1 MPYVE
6 TLMGLRGFSEEMR
19 QVGRTPHG
27 RTFEVVREAVRD
39 KSLGLALTTSVGD
52 EVIRLSGVM
61 YIDNRPTVVFVSR
74 IPAALGVDI
83 DESFTGSL
91 YWLLEDEYGLQLREA
106 NETLEGGPC
115 PEHAA
120 ALLELPVG
128 APALIRRRL
137 TYGSPRCRW
146 SMSSACTPHQRS
158 RSLE

>member
-6 TLMGLRGFSEEMR
+6 TLRGLRGFSEEMR

-39 KSLGLALTTSVGD
+39 KSLGLALITSVGD

-61 YIDNRPTVVFVSR
+61 Y
-74 IPAALGVDI
+74 
-83 DESFTGSL
+83 
-91 YWLLEDEYGLQLREA
+91 
-106 NETLEGGPC
+106 
-115 PEHAA
+115 
-120 ALLELPVG
+120 
-128 APALIRRRL
+128 

-146 SMSSACTPHQRS
+146 SMSRACTPHQRS